1 MTALEEAKMA
11 YFILFLFMAYVAPV
25 LFQGAEIFA
34 VSYRVE
40 PEKLSGPLSPEGV
53 LQLTGNG

>member
-1 MTALEEAKMA
+1 MV

-40 PEKLSGPLSPEGV
+40 PEKLSGPLSPEEILRV
-53 LQLTGNG
+53 AV